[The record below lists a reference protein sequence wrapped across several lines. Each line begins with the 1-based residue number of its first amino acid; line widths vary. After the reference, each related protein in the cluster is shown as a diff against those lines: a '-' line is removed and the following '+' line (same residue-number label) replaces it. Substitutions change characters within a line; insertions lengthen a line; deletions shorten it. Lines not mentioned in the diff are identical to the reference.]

1 MEGKTDRQTDRQGH
15 MVSPLFGCE
24 EQNPKK
30 ERNCED
36 KIKMVTYLDAEEEEE
51 EEGKDVRQRRSHVSS
66 V

>member
-1 MEGKTDRQTDRQGH
+1 